1 MPTSYG
7 YFEPRV
13 GVAWQPHSLPRTAIR
28 AGFGEY
34 YLRDAT
40 AVLEGGANVVAEAL
54 ASATPVIASHIP
66 GNIGML
72 GRDYE
77 GYFPV
82 GDDAALAALLE
93 RASREARF
101 LARLRAQCAR
111 RARLFS
117 PARERR
123 EVVRLR
129 VAGNVGVACG
139 INRNASGDTDGATA
153 QKSGIHQRRAGGV

>member
-1 MPTSYG
+1 MVIS
-7 YFEPRV
+7 
-13 GVAWQPHSLPRTAIR
+13 SIM
-28 AGFGEY
+28 
-34 YLRDAT
+34 
-40 AVLEGGANVVAEAL
+40 EGGANVVIEAVTAGVPVL
-54 ASATPVIASHIP
+54 ASRIS

-111 RARLFS
+111 RATLFS
-117 PARERR
+117 PERERQ
-123 EVVRLR
+123 EVLRLLLQ
-129 VAGNVGVACG
+129 
-139 INRNASGDTDGATA
+139 ATNELNSRKEDA
-153 QKSGIHQRRAGGV
+153 